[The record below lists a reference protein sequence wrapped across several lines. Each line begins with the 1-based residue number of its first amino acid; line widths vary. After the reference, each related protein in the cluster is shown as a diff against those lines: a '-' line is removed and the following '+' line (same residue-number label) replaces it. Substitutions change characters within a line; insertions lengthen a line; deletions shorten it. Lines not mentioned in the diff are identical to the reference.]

1 MSKLF
6 CRYSSVKRKFSRRQ
20 LILLSYENK
29 IEGQMHPSLTQTL
42 VGGYCKLDMAISD
55 HYSRCTA
62 VQCIGYNTLL
72 VIRHFIVICVENL
85 TCRAHSNPQCMIQ
98 GIQRDTLQGIQKQL
112 QKCILTLFPLS
123 HSLCKFLN
131 FSKLPIRCKSLK

>member
-29 IEGQMHPSLTQTL
+29 IEGQMHISLTQTL
-42 VGGYCKLDMAISD
+42 VGEYCKLDMAD
-55 HYSRCTA
+55 EHYSRCTA
-62 VQCIGYNTLL
+62 VYNTLP
-72 VIRHFIVICVENL
+72 VIRHFIVICLENL
-85 TCRAHSNPQCMIQ
+85 TCRSHSNHQCMIQ
-98 GIQRDTLQGIQKQL
+98 GIQKDTWQGIKKKL

-131 FSKLPIRCKSLK
+131 FSKLPIRCKSLKKN